1 MKDLK
6 IKILSRII
14 EYTDIRD
21 RYAKYNQ
28 KTMKVCVSEY
38 TAAIKAYKD
47 VLKWI
52 EEEEKN
58 DEESV

>member
-6 IKILSRII
+6 IKILNRII
-14 EYTDIRD
+14 ECTDIRD

-28 KTMKVCVSEY
+28 KSMKVYVSEY
-38 TAAIKAYKD
+38 TAAIKAYKR

-52 EEEEKN
+52 EEEEKK